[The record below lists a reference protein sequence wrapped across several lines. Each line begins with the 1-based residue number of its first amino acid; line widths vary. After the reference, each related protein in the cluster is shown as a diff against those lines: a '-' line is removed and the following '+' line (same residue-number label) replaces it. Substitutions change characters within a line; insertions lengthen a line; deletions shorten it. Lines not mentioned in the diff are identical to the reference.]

1 MSDLK
6 LFQYEYFRSRM
17 QTGDLVEWASPTAI
31 GGLIRLFT
39 RKKVN
44 HSSILLNLDYFAGL
58 KNRRF
63 ILEALKHGIVLNLM
77 SMRLE
82 DFKGKV
88 YWSALKSEHDDC
100 RGHIASW
107 ALDKVGTDYD
117 YKSLAANMFGMVNQD
132 AKKFFCSEFYHMALH
147 NAGILPG
154 GKAARPGEFA
164 QYMIHEPPMRIL

>member
-1 MSDLK
+1 MDK
-6 LFQYEYFRSRM
+6 LSLYKLYRKEMKS
-17 QTGDLVEWASPTAI
+17 GDLLEWGSASLI

-44 HSSILLNLDYFAGL
+44 HSSLLLNLDTFSGL

-63 ILEALKHGIVLNLM
+63 VLEALEHGIELNLM

-88 YWSALKSEHDDC
+88 YWSALKPEYDGC
-100 RGHIASW
+100 RDQIASW

-117 YKSLAANMFGMVNQD
+117 YRSLFANMFGMVNQD
-132 AKKFFCSEFYHMALH
+132 AKKFFCSEFYHMALF

-154 GKAARPGEFA
+154 GVASRPGEFEK
-164 QYMIHEPPMRIL
+164 YMIHEPPVRIL